1 MSHSYHVARRVENA
15 RAADGPA
22 GRCLW
27 AGGPGADG
35 LGQGLLTSP
44 GEFKNAAHASPCRTD
59 LAANG
64 RYELV
69 DMLTNDHQS
78 SRSRNRPQFGTA
90 MNRILARDAD
100 AIIVWKASRFS
111 RNWREAAEDVEP
123 LPDHDKDLR
132 SEKGFD
138 TASTAG
144 RLRLPIL
151 LTLAHWEHDR
161 GGDITARPAA
171 ARREPPR
178 ASGRARGG

>member
-1 MSHSYHVARRVENA
+1 M
-15 RAADGPA
+15 
-22 GRCLW
+22 
-27 AGGPGADG
+27 
-35 LGQGLLTSP
+35 Q
-44 GEFKNAAHASPCRTD
+44 TD

-144 RLRLPIL
+144 RLRLAIL
-151 LTLAHWEHDR
+151 FVLANWEHDR

-178 ASGRARGG
+178 ASGRCARRMSSARKRPAGTARSVGHTGQARQNPVRHTFLGEAPVGSVRPLC